1 MNPISRIAGKLKLT
15 HQFLIITAPVAVA
28 FALLFYNYYQTDNT
42 LIQASKD
49 ELVGAQNL
57 PKQTQLMQTI
67 QQHMG
72 LTALAL
78 AGDGQSK
85 AALAPLEKQIQTDL
99 DQMKVQL
106 PAEWAK
112 THASLAEVQAN
123 WAALQ
128 SKNLTLP
135 AKENFRAHARLLSQ
149 MIRSIRLA
157 ADESQLTLDP
167 DVAGYYLMSP
177 VNFSLPLMHAQ
188 LSTLQG
194 ALAAMV
200 ASGSISGNS
209 IGQAQAML
217 DANTV
222 LAKDVVDSLN
232 KVKETGMAIPDS
244 ISAMAD
250 KLVKNTGDIQT
261 LINQIVE
268 NPLMYT
274 GTKVYKAIEP
284 WLKDQ
289 TDAQN
294 QINALLTSALEDR
307 ITAMQSD
314 ELLKSGE
321 ALFALLLA
329 FLTGVVVFRRIG
341 KHVQC
346 LKQQASELSKGNLK
360 PVQKV
365 NTQDELGEISDS
377 IEAMRKQQN
386 QIMLQIQCAGEQL
399 GMSTE
404 TLGSATE
411 QVSAGA
417 SAQADSA
424 ASVASS
430 VEELSVSVSQVAEY
444 ANQAFDMAKNTGE
457 ASSAGQHKMQCTH
470 ETIEKIA
477 ESSSELATSIDN
489 LGQRSNGI
497 SSIIQTIQAIAEQTN
512 LLALNAAIEAA
523 RAGEHGRG
531 FAVVADEVRKLSEKT
546 AQSTESIAELVTG
559 IQQEANKAVDSVQG
573 WKHNI
578 KQSLEDSSK
587 ATDSMTQ
594 IQEHSQVTERAV
606 QEINEALSEQT
617 SASNMIAQ
625 KVEKIAQMTEESS
638 SAAKQVLEVS
648 QQVRNTARDLQELL
662 GRFSLDKTTELG

>member
-1 MNPISRIAGKLKLT
+1 MTPISRIAGKLKLT

-28 FALLFYNYYQTDNT
+28 FALLFYNYYQTDNA

-72 LTALAL
+72 LTSLAL

-85 AALAPLEKQIQTDL
+85 TALATLEQKIQADL
-99 DQMKVQL
+99 EEMKVQL
-106 PAEWAK
+106 PAEWVK

-135 AKENFRAHARLLSQ
+135 AKENFRAHSRLLSE

-167 DVAGYYLMSP
+167 EVAGYYLMSP
-177 VNFSLPLMHAQ
+177 VNFSLPLMHDQ

-209 IGQAQAML
+209 IGQSQAML
-217 DANTV
+217 DANAV
-222 LAKDVVDSLN
+222 LAKDVVDSLK

-244 ISAMAD
+244 VSAMAD
-250 KLVKNTGDIQT
+250 KLVKNTEDIQT
-261 LINQIVE
+261 LINKIVD
-268 NPLMYT
+268 NPLMFT

-289 TDAQN
+289 TDTQN
-294 QINALLTSALEDR
+294 QINALLTSALKDR
-307 ITAMQSD
+307 IARMQTD

-329 FLTGVVVFRRIG
+329 MITGVVVFRRIG

-365 NTQDELGEISDS
+365 GTQDELGEISDS
-377 IEAMRKQQN
+377 IEVMRKQQN
-386 QIMLQIQCAGEQL
+386 QIMLQIQRAGEQL
-399 GMSTE
+399 GASTE

-457 ASSAGQHKMQCTH
+457 ASSTGQIKMQCTQ

-477 ESSSELATSIDN
+477 DSSSELAVSIDN

-559 IQQEANKAVDSVQG
+559 IQQEAHKAVDSVQG

-578 KQSLEDSSK
+578 KQSLEDSNK
-587 ATDSMTQ
+587 ATESMTQ

-648 QQVRNTARDLQELL
+648 QEVRNTARDLQELL
-662 GRFSLDKTTELG
+662 GRFSLDKSAELG

>member
-1 MNPISRIAGKLKLT
+1 MNPISHIAGKLKLT

-28 FALLFYNYYQTDNT
+28 FALLFYNYYQTDNA

-99 DQMKVQL
+99 EQMKVQL
-106 PAEWAK
+106 PAEWTK

-128 SKNLTLP
+128 SKNLTMP
-135 AKENFRAHARLLSQ
+135 AKENFRAHSRLLSE

-200 ASGSISGNS
+200 ANGSISGNS
-209 IGQAQAML
+209 IGQSQAML
-217 DANTV
+217 DANAV

-244 ISAMAD
+244 ISALAD
-250 KLVKNTGDIQT
+250 KLVKNTEDIQT

-268 NPLMYT
+268 SPLTYT

-284 WLKDQ
+284 WLQDQ
-289 TDAQN
+289 TDTQN
-294 QINALLTSALEDR
+294 QINALLTSALQDR
-307 ITAMQSD
+307 IARMQTD

-329 FLTGVVVFRRIG
+329 TITGVAVFRRIG

-365 NTQDELGEISDS
+365 GTQDELGEISDS
-377 IEAMRKQQN
+377 IEVMRKQQN
-386 QIMLQIQCAGEQL
+386 QIMLQIQRAGEQL

-444 ANQAFDMAKNTGE
+444 ANQAFDMAKNTGV
-457 ASSAGQHKMQCTH
+457 ASSAGQLKMQCTQ

-477 ESSSELATSIDN
+477 ESSSELAVSIDN

-546 AQSTESIAELVTG
+546 AQSTESIAELVLG
-559 IQQEANKAVDSVQG
+559 IQQEAHKAVDSVQG

-578 KQSLEDSSK
+578 KQSLEDSTK
-587 ATDSMTQ
+587 ATESMTQ

-638 SAAKQVLEVS
+638 SAAKQVQEVS
-648 QQVRNTARDLQELL
+648 QEVRNTARDLQELL
-662 GRFSLDKTTELG
+662 GRFSLDKTAELG

>member
-1 MNPISRIAGKLKLT
+1 MTPISRIVGKLKLT

-28 FALLFYNYYQTDNT
+28 FALLFYNYYQTDNA

-85 AALAPLEKQIQTDL
+85 TALAPLEQKIQADL
-99 DQMKVQL
+99 EEMKVQL
-106 PAEWAK
+106 PAEWVK

-135 AKENFRAHARLLSQ
+135 AKENFRAHSRLLSE

-167 DVAGYYLMSP
+167 EVAGYYLMSP
-177 VNFSLPLMHAQ
+177 VNFSLPLMHDQ

-209 IGQAQAML
+209 IGQSQAML
-217 DANTV
+217 DANAV
-222 LAKDVVDSLN
+222 LAKDVVDSLK

-244 ISAMAD
+244 VSAMAD
-250 KLVKNTGDIQT
+250 KLVKNTEDIQT

-289 TDAQN
+289 TDTQN

-307 ITAMQSD
+307 IARMQTD

-329 FLTGVVVFRRIG
+329 MITGVVVFRRIG
-341 KHVQC
+341 NHVQC

-365 NTQDELGEISDS
+365 GTQDELGEISDS
-377 IEAMRKQQN
+377 IEVMRKQQN
-386 QIMLQIQCAGEQL
+386 QIMLQIQRAGEQL
-399 GMSTE
+399 GASTE

-457 ASSAGQHKMQCTH
+457 ASSAGQIKMQCTQ

-477 ESSSELATSIDN
+477 DSSSELAVSIDN

-559 IQQEANKAVDSVQG
+559 IQQEAHKAVDSVQG

-578 KQSLEDSSK
+578 KQSLEDSNK
-587 ATDSMTQ
+587 ATESMTQ

-648 QQVRNTARDLQELL
+648 QEVRNTARDLQELL
-662 GRFSLDKTTELG
+662 GRFSLDKSAELG